1 MKPVRLA
8 IIAVLFITFVISIAL
23 YPGLPDLIPTHWNAA
38 GEVNGYMQKFWGVF
52 LVPFLMLGFTALL
65 TFIPR
70 IDPKRANYA
79 KFQDYYD
86 GFILVFALFFLA
98 VQMMILLWALG
109 IPISPNILFPVLV
122 GVLFFYIGILLD
134 HTEPNWFVGIRTPWT
149 LSSETVWRKT
159 HKRGAL
165 AFKIAGVFM
174 VSGILIPDYVIYLV
188 LALGIGVA
196 AYTVVYSYQEYQ
208 KEQHEIPMT

>member
-1 MKPVRLA
+1 
-8 IIAVLFITFVISIAL
+8 
-23 YPGLPDLIPTHWNAA
+23 
-38 GEVNGYMQKFWGVF
+38 MQKFWGVF

-86 GFILVFALFFLA
+86 GFILVFALFLLA

-109 IPISPNILFPVLV
+109 MPISPNILFPVLV

>member
-1 MKPVRLA
+1 MKPVQLA
-8 IIAVLFITFVISIAL
+8 ITAILVITFGISIAL

-52 LVPFLMLGFTALL
+52 LVPVLMLGFTALL
-65 TFIPR
+65 VFIPR

-86 GFILVFALFFLA
+86 GFILVFTIFFLA
-98 VQMMILLWALG
+98 VQLMILLWAMG
-109 IPISPNILFPVLV
+109 IKISPTLLFPVLV
-122 GVLFFYIGILLD
+122 GALFYYIGILLD

-149 LSSETVWRKT
+149 LSSDTVWKKT

-165 AFKIAGVFM
+165 AFKVAGVIS
-174 VSGILIPDYVIYLV
+174 VLGILISDYAVYLILV
-188 LALGIGVA
+188 LAIGVA
-196 AYTVVYSYQEYQ
+196 AYTVVYSYREYQ
-208 KEQHEIPMT
+208 KEQHESPNA

>member
-8 IIAVLFITFVISIAL
+8 IIAVLFITFVISIVL

-86 GFILVFALFFLA
+86 GFILVFALFLLA

-109 IPISPNILFPVLV
+109 MPISPNILFPVLV

>member
-86 GFILVFALFFLA
+86 GFILVFALFLLA

-109 IPISPNILFPVLV
+109 MPISPNILFPVLV

>member
-174 VSGILIPDYVIYLV
+174 VSGILIQDYVIYLV